1 MIDILILS
9 NGPGEVTTWVR
20 PVVAALVDRLGLDQ
34 IRISVVISPCS
45 NAGGREAEIALAYP
59 GVTRSQAAQ
68 HFWPF
73 LLRGQTLDHWDW
85 HPQGIVIFLGGDQFF
100 PVLIGRRLGYAT
112 LIYGEWEARW
122 LKWVDRFAVMNDR
135 VLAKVPAKYH
145 PKVQVVGD
153 LMLEAGAEQRQSEV
167 RAQGPRRIGL
177 LPGSKA
183 MKLQM
188 GLPFCLATAEYLKQ
202 ARPDLEFFLPVAP
215 SITVEYLA
223 QFADPAQ
230 NGRAIEII
238 KGCGAT
244 LESDDGLYLK
254 TSNGLRIDLHTT
266 FPAYDQL
273 TASTLCLT
281 TLGANTAELASLGV
295 PMIVLTV
302 LYELDVSWDGLP
314 GLLTKIPGVGR
325 LLSRGI
331 NWYFYHRDPHR
342 KFAWPNI
349 WAGREIVPE
358 LAGWISPEFVG
369 QRVLDYLDHPEK
381 LEQMREDL
389 ATVRGPLGAAE
400 QMGAIVQEMIAQ
412 LQLNKTS

>member
-1 MIDILILS
+1 MLDILILS

-20 PVVAALVDRLGLDQ
+20 PVVAALVKRLGQ
-34 IRISVVISPCS
+34 EHIRISVAISPCP

-59 GVTRSQAAQ
+59 GVARTQAAQ

-73 LLRGQTLDHWDW
+73 LLRGHTADNWDW
-85 HPQGIVIFLGGDQFF
+85 YPQGIVIFLGGDQIF

-112 LIYGEWEARW
+112 LIYAEWEARW
-122 LKWVDRFAVMNDR
+122 LPWIDRFAVMNERIKNTVADR
-135 VLAKVPAKYH
+135 YQSKIT
-145 PKVQVVGD
+145 VVGD
-153 LMLEAGAEQRQSEV
+153 LMLEAGGAQRQSQD
-167 RAQGPRRIGL
+167 RAGLRRRIGL
-177 LPGSKA
+177 MPGSKA

-188 GLPFCLATAEYLKQ
+188 GLPFCLTTAEYLHQ
-202 ARPDLEFFLPVAP
+202 AQPDLEFFIPVAP

-223 QFADPAQ
+223 QFADPEQ
-230 NGRAIEII
+230 NGRAIQTID
-238 KGCGAT
+238 GCGAT
-244 LESDDGLYLK
+244 LESDDDGLYLK
-254 TSNGLRIDLHTT
+254 TTNGLRIDLHTN

-273 TASTLCLT
+273 ISSTLCLT

-302 LYELDVSWDGLP
+302 LYELNVSWDGLP
-314 GLLTKIPGVGR
+314 GLLTRIPGVGR

-331 NWYFYHRDPHR
+331 NWYFYHRDPNR

-358 LAGWISPEFVG
+358 LAGWISPEYVG
-369 QRVLDYLDHPEK
+369 EKVLDYLDHPEK

-389 ATVRGPLGAAE
+389 AAVRGPSGAAE
-400 QMGAIVQEMIAQ
+400 KIGAIVQEMIDQ
-412 LQLNKTS
+412 LPKVNQ

>member
-59 GVTRSQAAQ
+59 GVSRSQAAQ

-73 LLRGQTLDHWDW
+73 LLRGQTVDRWDW
-85 HPQGIVIFLGGDQFF
+85 QPQGIVIFLGGDQVF

-112 LIYGEWEARW
+112 LIYAEWEARW
-122 LKWVDRFAVMNDR
+122 LQWVDRFALMTDR
-135 VLAKVPAKYH
+135 VLAKIPTQYH

-153 LMLEAGAEQRQSEV
+153 LMLEAGSGQRQSETH
-167 RAQGPRRIGL
+167 GPRRIGL
-177 LPGSKA
+177 MPGSKA
-183 MKLQM
+183 MKLKM

-202 ARPDLEFFLPVAP
+202 ARPDLEFFIPVAP
-215 SITVEYLA
+215 SITVDYLA

-230 NGRAIEII
+230 NGRAMEVIHSPT
-238 KGCGAT
+238 AT
-244 LESDDGLYLK
+244 LEADNGLYLE

-266 FPAYDQL
+266 YPAYDQL

-302 LYELDVSWDGLP
+302 LQELEVSWDGLP
-314 GLLTKIPGVGR
+314 GLFARIPGVGR
-325 LLSRGI
+325 LLGRGI
-331 NWYFYHRDPHR
+331 TWYFYKRNPDR

-358 LAGWISPEFVG
+358 LAGWLSPEFVG
-369 QRVLDYLDHPEK
+369 QQVLNYLDHPEK
-381 LEQMREDL
+381 LEQMRADL
-389 ATVRGPLGAAE
+389 AIVRGPLGAAE
-400 QMGAIVQEMIAQ
+400 KISEIVQEMAAQ
-412 LQLNKTS
+412 LEPPESL

>member
-20 PVVAALVDRLGLDQ
+20 PVVAALVDRLGLDR

-73 LLRGQTLDHWDW
+73 LLWGQTLDNWDW
-85 HPQGIVIFLGGDQFF
+85 HPQGIVIFLGGDQVF
-100 PVLIGRRLGYAT
+100 PVLIGRHLGYAT
-112 LIYGEWEARW
+112 LIYVEWEARW
-122 LKWVDRFAVMNDR
+122 LHWVDRFALMTDR
-135 VLAKVPAKYH
+135 VLAKIPAKYH

-153 LMLEAGAEQRQSEV
+153 LMLEAGSQRQSK
-167 RAQGPRRIGL
+167 AHGPRRIGL
-177 LPGSKA
+177 MPGSKT
-183 MKLQM
+183 MKLKM

-202 ARPDLEFFLPVAP
+202 ARPDLEFFIPVAP

-230 NGRAIEII
+230 NGRAIEVIN
-238 KGCGAT
+238 GPSAT

-254 TSNGLRIDLHTT
+254 TSNGLRIDLYNT

-281 TLGANTAELASLGV
+281 TLGANTAELASLSV

-302 LYELDVSWDGLP
+302 LQELDVSWDGLP
-314 GLLTKIPGVGR
+314 GLLTRIPGVGR
-325 LLSRGI
+325 LLSKGI
-331 NWYFYHRDPHR
+331 NWYFYNRDPNR

-358 LAGWISPEFVG
+358 LAGWLSPEFVG
-369 QRVLDYLDHPEK
+369 RQVLDYLDHPEK
-381 LEQMREDL
+381 LEQMRADL
-389 ATVRGPLGAAE
+389 AIVRGPQGAAE
-400 QMGAIVQEMIAQ
+400 KISAIVQEMAAQ
-412 LQLNKTS
+412 LEPSESL